1 MAQGLAYRIGDL
13 LDWLAEAMKS
23 DMVSDR
29 FKLSEAKRIKND
41 GLHVTFSQDR
51 MIGPLKS
58 PLTSGASL
66 SIRQLS

>member
-1 MAQGLAYRIGDL
+1 
-13 LDWLAEAMKS
+13 MKG
-23 DMVSDR
+23 DMVSRR

-51 MIGPLKS
+51 MIEPLKS